1 MIDTWLLPYIF
12 TFWTKKKKKWRPVCP
27 KDNQTNYL
35 RICPDVAYP
44 GSGCGLTVVNIIK
57 SYQDFWVEIFLLFV
71 VSPGETSN
79 SNSFCQIVMKTS
91 KGEYVLCTLI
101 HGVMFQ
107 QSLDLKLM
115 PREKVT
121 FSVQGPSK
129 WKEIDFPPYPTSFCW
144 LPVTSINFI
153 TLVVS
158 TVLSWWYMKCGKA
171 HSFKL

>member
-1 MIDTWLLPYIF
+1 MTAAIYIYIYIYIF
-12 TFWTKKKKKWRPVCP
+12 LENKKWRPVCQR
-27 KDNQTNYL
+27 DNQKNYFK
-35 RICPDVAYP
+35 IFPDVGYP
-44 GSGCGLTVVNIIK
+44 GSGCGLTVVNIMK
-57 SYQDFWVEIFLLFV
+57 RFQDFELNIFLLFV

-129 WKEIDFPPYPTSFCW
+129 WNEIDFPPYPTSFCW

-158 TVLSWWYMKCGKA
+158 TVLSWK
-171 HSFKL
+171 